1 MTEYIE
7 ETIRDKEQLQQLKE
21 EILKRTEGKDI
32 KQIGIK
38 NISFRQNVLCVQGE
52 KYELIVSIIFF
63 SDVIGNEIFNIF
75 LEIERIILGE
85 RYTE

>member
-7 ETIRDKEQLQQLKE
+7 ETIRDKEQLYILKE

-38 NISFRQNVLCVQGE
+38 NISFRQKVLRVQGE
-52 KYELIVSIIFF
+52 NYELIVSITFF
-63 SDVIGNEIFNIF
+63 SDVISDEIFNVF
-75 LEIERIILGE
+75 SEIERTILGE